1 MDLIKAPKTLSLKD
15 ILCACKKKKCIYTE
29 NISIIREQFAQ
40 STAKVFCLKE
50 VDFK

>member
-15 ILCACKKKKCIYTE
+15 IWCACKEKNAFINTE

-40 STAKVFCLKE
+40 STAKVF
-50 VDFK
+50 FF